1 MAVACHLDLPE
12 HLDVAVVFLRPRQ
25 VQQVEIALV
34 RSVSSSADLGSP
46 AVAEGVGRPV
56 DADRRLLEA
65 DFSTEVSQ

>member
-25 VQQVEIALV
+25 VQVEVALV

-46 AVAEGVGRPV
+46 VAAEGVGRPIE

-65 DFSTEVSQ
+65 DFSTEVSP